1 MVHGPRRPRRAGKT
15 AGVLRGALN
24 QVGQS
29 DPHTAL
35 PRSKPP
41 NTIGVVLAPERVRD
55 VLLTTEP
62 RGLLWL
68 AATHYFEHALDPA
81 PLTADDIFDALRPQE
96 ELQRL
101 WSLLPRVPPVERT
114 REELPR
120 LLELPGWETLA
131 HEVVLE
137 LLPKAPWLG
146 EADTTTP
153 PLSLTVRRSID
164 RLNDLRALDFRK
176 VWSEFV
182 ALAERWE
189 PFRPRGTYTPAD
201 YVAWFYAF
209 EMRRLELTVALA
221 AHTAR
226 ASAAACDLLTGSR
239 SGRQDRRF
247 CAASILTRCPAELA
261 IEPLLALLRTHP
273 WHDLRWLGVE
283 ALSRIGT
290 DNVVRRAADCYRAS
304 KEVGLLVAIG
314 QVRRP
319 DAERTL
325 IQLLGEACDVGER
338 VDVIEA
344 LTGMFPTE
352 GFDEMLDVVLST
364 EYVHHQG
371 DAGIALEG
379 VLNAADV
386 AGYRGPRVPAARALL
401 RVLDPPTPLRMG
413 VDLN

>member
-41 NTIGVVLAPERVRD
+41 NTIGVVLAPERVRE

-146 EADTTTP
+146 EAHTTTP

-182 ALAERWE
+182 ARAERWE
-189 PFRPRGTYTPAD
+189 PFRPRGTYTAAD
-201 YVAWFYAF
+201 YFAWFYAF
-209 EMRRLELTVALA
+209 EMRHLELSVALA
-221 AHTAR
+221 THGAR
-226 ASAAACDLLTGSR
+226 AGAAACDLLAGSR
-239 SGRQDRRF
+239 PGRPDCRF
-247 CAASILTRCPAELA
+247 CAASLLTRCPTELA
-261 IEPLLALLRTHP
+261 LEPLLALLRTEP
-273 WHDLRWLGVE
+273 WHDLLWVGVE

-290 DNVVRRAADCYRAS
+290 VEVVRRAVDRYRAT
-304 KEVGLLVAIG
+304 KDLGLVVAIG
-314 QVRRP
+314 QIRRP
-319 DAERTL
+319 EAERAL
-325 IQLLGEACDVGER
+325 VELLGEVPEVAER
-338 VDVIEA
+338 VDIIEA

-352 GFDEMLDVVLST
+352 GFDEMLDVVLSN
-364 EYVHHQG
+364 EYAHHQRDG
-371 DAGIALEG
+371 GIALEG

-386 AGYRGPRVPAARALL
+386 AGIRGPRVRAARALL
-401 RVLDPPTPLRMG
+401 RVLDAPNPQRAG
-413 VDLN
+413 VYLN